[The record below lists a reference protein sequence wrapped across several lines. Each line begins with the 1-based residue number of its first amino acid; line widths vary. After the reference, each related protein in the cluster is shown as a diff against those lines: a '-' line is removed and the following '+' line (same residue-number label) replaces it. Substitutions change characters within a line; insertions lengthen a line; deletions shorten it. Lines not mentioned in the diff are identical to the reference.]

1 MDITAYQERMS
12 YLSEVECSHRLKA
25 LTTDDIDQAL
35 HNTYWPDGS
44 KTTVFDLIA
53 PGESVCIVV
62 SDHTRKTAV
71 DLILDPV
78 ISGLK
83 AKGCRASDI
92 SILIASGIHRHPT
105 DAELV
110 RILGKKMFDLFKGR
124 ITCHNPDEQNGLF
137 EAGTTKRGHRVR
149 LNRMLKESNHVI
161 LTGTALYHYHA
172 GFGGGRKSI
181 VPGLASRETI
191 AYNHSLTLDPS
202 ADCVHPSVQI
212 GRLDGNP
219 VADEMMEGAMFCP
232 PDIIINTVLSTS
244 GELVGVFSGDMRLAH
259 REACKLAEMTCR
271 ADLAQKADLVVAS
284 ASPATNWIQSH
295 KALFNSSRAINSDG
309 IIVLEAP
316 CPEGIGDERF
326 KHWVSIK
333 DIPMLY
339 RELRKAPEVLG
350 QTALSTRL
358 RGQKTLL
365 VTSLTQAERN
375 ILGIE
380 TAPDINAA
388 LDIAINRLT
397 LRLGRKPTCYTMS
410 KAPYIVPF

>member
-1 MDITAYQERMS
+1 MDLTAYQERIT
-12 YLSEVECSHRLKA
+12 YLGEINCHHNLKPLTEQEVNNC
-25 LTTDDIDQAL
+25 L
-35 HNTYWPDGS
+35 HNTFWPDGS
-44 KTTVFDLIA
+44 KKTVFDLVK
-53 PGESVCIVV
+53 PGKKTCIVV
-62 SDHTRKTAV
+62 SDHTRKTAT
-71 DLILDPV
+71 DIILQPV
-78 ISGLK
+78 ISGLT
-83 AKGCRASDI
+83 AKGCRTADI

-105 DAELV
+105 MAEMD

-124 ITCHNPDEQNGLF
+124 IFCHNPDDPAGLF

-149 LNRMLKESNHVI
+149 LNKRLKESDHVI
-161 LTGTALYHYHA
+161 LTGAVLYHYHA

-202 ADCVHPSVQI
+202 QDCVHPDVQI

-219 VADEMMEGAMFCP
+219 VAEEMMEDAMFCQ

-244 GELVGVFSGDMRLAH
+244 GELVGVFSGDMVLAH
-259 REACKLAEMTCR
+259 REACRMAEKTCR
-271 ADLAQKADLVVAS
+271 ADLKEKADLVIAS
-284 ASPATNWIQSH
+284 AIPATNWIQSH
-295 KALFNSSRAINSDG
+295 KSLFNSSRAINDTG

-333 DIPMLY
+333 DIPTLY
-339 RELRKAPEVLG
+339 RELRKTPEILG

-358 RGQKTLL
+358 RGQQTLL
-365 VTSLTQAERN
+365 VTSMTQADRD

-380 TAPDINAA
+380 TAPDINC
-388 LDIAINRLT
+388 AIDTAISRLT
-397 LRLGRKPTCYTMS
+397 VRLGRKPTCYTMK
-410 KAPYIVPF
+410 KAAYIVPF